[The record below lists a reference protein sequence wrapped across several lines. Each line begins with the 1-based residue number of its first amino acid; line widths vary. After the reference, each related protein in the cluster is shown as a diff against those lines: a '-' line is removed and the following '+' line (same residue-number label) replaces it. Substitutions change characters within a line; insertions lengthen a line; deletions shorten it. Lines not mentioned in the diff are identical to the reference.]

1 MRVYV
6 DTGTLIDYLA
16 QATSAASILRP
27 ARRRGRSATK
37 LFEDARDAPDRVAS
51 AHQGATSAL
60 TFYEVEEALYKR
72 WWQAPKAGPMQFQR
86 G

>member
-6 DTGTLIDYLA
+6 DTGTLIDCLA

-27 ARRRGRSATK
+27 AHRRGRSATK
-37 LFEDARDAPDRVAS
+37 LFEDATDAPDRIAS

-60 TFYEVEEALYKR
+60 TFYEVEEALYKALVASTKGR
-72 WWQAPKAGPMQFQR
+72 QSTQ
-86 G
+86 